1 MALERNRS
9 RAQINVTTVKMRC
22 HFHPG
27 ILSKIVPINC
37 PVNVD
42 SKRWLRINRFDCRS
56 ATDLIT
62 WQRQFRN
69 SL

>member
-42 SKRWLRINRFDCRS
+42 SKRWLRINRFDC
-56 ATDLIT
+56 
-62 WQRQFRN
+62 
-69 SL
+69 